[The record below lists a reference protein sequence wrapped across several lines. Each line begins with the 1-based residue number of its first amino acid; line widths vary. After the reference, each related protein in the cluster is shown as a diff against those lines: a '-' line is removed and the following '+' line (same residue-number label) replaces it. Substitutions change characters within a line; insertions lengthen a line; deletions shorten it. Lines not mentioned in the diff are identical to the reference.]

1 MKELK
6 DYSTSELTDELIKRG
21 GIQAFY
27 VEPYEDYKI
36 VVGDKEYKAKGPAIL
51 IENID

>member
-6 DYSTSELTDELIKRG
+6 DYSTRELTEELIKRG

-27 VEPYEDYKI
+27 AEPYEDYKI
-36 VVGDKEYKAKGPAIL
+36 VVGDKEHKAKGPAIL